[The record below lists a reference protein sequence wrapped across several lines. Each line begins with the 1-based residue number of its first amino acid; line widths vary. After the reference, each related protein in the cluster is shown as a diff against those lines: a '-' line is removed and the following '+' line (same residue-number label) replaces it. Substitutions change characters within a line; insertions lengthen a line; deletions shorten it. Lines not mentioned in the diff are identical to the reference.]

1 MPRMKEAGRATMP
14 ANPNT
19 NLPVLPER
27 FAIGGTEVRPEQFY
41 VIEDHRPD
49 QSGPWDA
56 EAVDKLAW
64 RDAAT
69 GLDCILLRQFNGI
82 WGGFVAVP
90 PSHPLYGFNADAIP
104 AEASLSPHGGIDYAQ
119 ECDEDDVEETRICHM
134 RPPRPI
140 GVMANYEGPEARNE
154 TDDAWWFG
162 FAADKPGDLVPFASM
177 IQLPREEGETYR
189 TVDYMYDETTKL
201 ACQLRALDPDPTIS
215 PPPILGRSL
224 PKRGRS

>member
-1 MPRMKEAGRATMP
+1 MPRKKNPGHANVP
-14 ANPNT
+14 ANLNT
-19 NLPVLPER
+19 NLPAMPER

-49 QSGPWDA
+49 RSGPWDA

-82 WGGFVAVP
+82 WGAFVAVT

-104 AEASLSPHGGIDYAQ
+104 AEAALTPHGGIDYAQ
-119 ECDEDDVEETRICHM
+119 ECDDHDVEETRICHV

-140 GVMANYEGPEARNE
+140 GVMADYEGPESRNAF
-154 TDDAWWFG
+154 DDAWWFG
-162 FAADKPGDLVPFASM
+162 FAADKPGDLVPVAST
-177 IQLPREEGETYR
+177 IRLPREEGEVYR
-189 TVDYMYDETTKL
+189 TIDYMYGETTKL
-201 ACQLRALDPDPTIS
+201 ARQLRKLDPEPTIS
-215 PPPILGRSL
+215 SLPILGRSK